1 VPRPAPPSITRP
13 RGCRDGSGVVKT
25 ARASRALAAMAAA
38 RVSPESK
45 MAARAVR
52 HLGVTADSGLA
63 TAAGIDG
70 RCEAKAARARVR

>member
-1 VPRPAPPSITRP
+1 
-13 RGCRDGSGVVKT
+13 
-25 ARASRALAAMAAA
+25 MAAA

>member
-1 VPRPAPPSITRP
+1 MWIAGIAAVLVI
-13 RGCRDGSGVVKT
+13 GVGVNLT
-25 ARASRALAAMAAA
+25 IGWEARALAAMAAA